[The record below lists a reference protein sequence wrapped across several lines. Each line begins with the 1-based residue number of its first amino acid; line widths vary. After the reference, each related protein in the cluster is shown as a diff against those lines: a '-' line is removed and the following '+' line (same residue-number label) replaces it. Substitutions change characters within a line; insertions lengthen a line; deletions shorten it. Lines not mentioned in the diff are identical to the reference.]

1 MTESTCPVPEE
12 LSFGD
17 ALDELDKIVSALEGG
32 QLELEESLT
41 RYERGVSLLRS
52 LQAKLA
58 DAQQRVTMLVGELEQ
73 EAAQDATEPAVAPVS
88 KRDSASSEEVPF

>member
-1 MTESTCPVPEE
+1 MTESTCPTPGD

-17 ALDELDKIVSALEGG
+17 ALNELDKIVSALEGG

-52 LQAKLA
+52 LQGKLA

-73 EAAQDATEPAVAPVS
+73 EAAEDADPAPTAASEPEAV
-88 KRDSASSEEVPF
+88 SSEEVPF